1 MGIVENFLQ
10 SFTPEAIDKV
20 IDKGFAA
27 AETNGRKRLPDAGI
41 LAGAGI
47 LVLLLSTFLFYWGK
61 LK

>member
-1 MGIVENFLQ
+1 MGFLDNLLD
-10 SFTPEAIDKV
+10 TVKPETIDKV

-27 AETNGRKRLPDAGI
+27 AETSGRKRLPDAGI

-61 LK
+61 LR